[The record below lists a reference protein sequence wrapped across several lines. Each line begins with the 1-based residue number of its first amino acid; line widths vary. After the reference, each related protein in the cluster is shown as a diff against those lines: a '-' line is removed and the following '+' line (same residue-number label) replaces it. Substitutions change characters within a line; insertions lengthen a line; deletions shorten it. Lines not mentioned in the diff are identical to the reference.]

1 MPHDANTSDR
11 VELNRVADL
20 LEVAGKMPASTV
32 VVAGGDRTED
42 LRLVESARDHGI
54 IDRIVLIG
62 HGDRIARGVEE
73 VGIEIDAGDVVA
85 LDDQQEVAAAT
96 AALVEAGTVD
106 VVLKGN
112 ISTPIINRRMM
123 PLAIR
128 PTVSLATVFDAAMI
142 GGGRMTVL
150 TDAGVTTNCNV
161 QRMADLVRNAVEVA
175 HTVLRIERPRVAILS
190 ANEKQIPSLP
200 STQMGAELTAMDWPD
215 AVVYGPL
222 SLDLATDPRSVAIK
236 GLPDLPGAAEVAGQA
251 DVLVCPGI
259 DAANVLYKAIS
270 AANKYGLASLASITI
285 GFPVPYIIL
294 SRADSLETR
303 LESIAL
309 CSVYAQRTKQGT

>member
-85 LDDQQEVAAAT
+85 LDDQQDVAAAT
-96 AALVEAGTVD
+96 AALVKAGTVD

-112 ISTPIINRRMM
+112 ISTPIINRQMM

-142 GGGRMTVL
+142 GDGRMTVL

-190 ANEKQIPSLP
+190 ANEKQIPALP

-236 GLPDLPGAAEVAGQA
+236 GLPDQPGAAEVAGQA

-285 GFPVPYIIL
+285 GFPVPY
-294 SRADSLETR
+294 
-303 LESIAL
+303 
-309 CSVYAQRTKQGT
+309 